1 VGEELEFAQ
10 AERGESEIE
19 QRLNHV
25 RPTQQSEDKWDPRP
39 NVVES
44 DDYRAEYE
52 IQNGDREHTGFTS
65 FSEKDE
71 EVYPHPRPHHV
82 RDADD
87 HEVGLE
93 ARESDATPWGMGA
106 ATVWRCG
113 PAVSSLRRKTLNEKA
128 ILMIQRVTP
137 PRRGA
142 YGIDAPYAPAFIAVL
157 FALELALAVIL
168 GKVWILLAAL
178 FILAI
183 LGFYL
188 HGTLRGKFVVW
199 AELLDTLNLR
209 GDERILDMGCGRGAV
224 LLMAAQHL
232 TTGSAVG
239 VDLWRSADQSGNSP
253 EATRRNAIAEGVAD
267 RVEVHTGDMTALP
280 FTDGS
285 FDVVVSS
292 LAIHN
297 IRGRAGRVPSRS
309 WSRKP
314 IIYGN

>member
-1 VGEELEFAQ
+1 
-10 AERGESEIE
+10 
-19 QRLNHV
+19 
-25 RPTQQSEDKWDPRP
+25 
-39 NVVES
+39 
-44 DDYRAEYE
+44 
-52 IQNGDREHTGFTS
+52 
-65 FSEKDE
+65 
-71 EVYPHPRPHHV
+71 
-82 RDADD
+82 
-87 HEVGLE
+87 
-93 ARESDATPWGMGA
+93 
-106 ATVWRCG
+106 
-113 PAVSSLRRKTLNEKA
+113 
-128 ILMIQRVTP
+128 MIQRVTP